1 MTLSTGPSLNFFG
14 DHMFAWSGQESLT
27 AGGVTL
33 LDFIS
38 PNRFYTVITNV
49 SFDYSGCSQGDAL
62 SWSIQGNEEALHVS
76 KFLIEAAG
84 IGPQFPNLYY
94 TIPPNTGMKVQAQGP
109 TGLIT
114 VVLEGKQVK

>member
-14 DHMFAWSGQESLT
+14 DHMFAWSGQEALQ
-27 AGGVTL
+27 AGGITL

-38 PNRFYTVITNV
+38 PNRFYTVVTNV

-76 KFLIEAAG
+76 KFLIVDAG

-94 TIPPNTGMKVQAQGP
+94 TIPPNTGMKVLAQGP
-109 TGLIT
+109 TGLMT
-114 VVLEGKQVK
+114 VVLEGKQVS

>member
-1 MTLSTGPSLNFFG
+1 VTLSTGPSLNFFG